1 MTSDI
6 LNPLASAEVVV
17 SVNES
22 IDLSLAIPGLS
33 DALSPANLDGEAVP
47 LPTGFDEDLIKK
59 YPRSNRKVA
68 VDVATYGLVDRAG
81 EQRAQ
86 TLHISPHGLEFQ
98 GTQAYAE
105 GTLLK
110 IHISLPD
117 YWNRKQRFVEYRRV
131 DTPGTFKVLAKV
143 VRTED
148 VGKRGKKKIVVAQV
162 VNMDEIDEQ
171 VLKSFLQDG

>member
-1 MTSDI
+1 MSSET
-6 LNPLASAEVVV
+6 LVSALVPQV
-17 SVNES
+17 
-22 IDLSLAIPGLS
+22 SLATGEPLDLEPTSLS
-33 DALSPANLDGEAVP
+33 QAETLLQETDEAQAVALPV
-47 LPTGFDEDLIKK
+47 GFDEDLIKK
-59 YPRSNRKVA
+59 YPRSNRKITVA
-68 VDVATYGLVDRAG
+68 VAAYGLVDHSN

-98 GTQAYAE
+98 GTQAYAD

-143 VRTED
+143 VRSED